1 MKLAEAL
8 IMRADHQKRVES
20 LKHRLNRNAKVQ
32 EGERPLEDPQQ
43 LLAEFTTLADNL
55 LDLVQRINRTNS
67 ATMLGGDDS
76 MSIAD
81 AIAMRDSLRLRHGTL
96 SGLAEAAIPEMTRY
110 SRAEIKS
117 LPTVDVRAIRAQA
130 DLFAV
135 QHRELD
141 ARIQATN
148 WQVDL
153 LD

>member
-8 IMRADHQKRVES
+8 IMRADYQKRIES
-20 LKHRLNRNAKVQ
+20 LKHRMNRNAKVQ

-43 LLAEFTTLADNL
+43 LLVEFTTLADGL

-67 ATMLGGDDS
+67 ASAIEGDAS
-76 MSIAD
+76 MTIAD
-81 AIAMRDSLRLRHGTL
+81 AIALRDSLRLRHGAF

-117 LPTVDVRAIRAQA
+117 LPTVDVRAIRIQA
-130 DLFAV
+130 DQFAV
-135 QHRELD
+135 QHREVD